1 MTVAMGLRVLDYGDH
16 ALLLD
21 FDSTAEV
28 LAWADALRDADL
40 LGVVDLVSASR
51 TLLIKVESRRY
62 LLRIH
67 QRIEELHAEPSYAVE
82 PPAVADVVIEVVH
95 DGADLADVAAHPG
108 PDEAGVVAAH
118 TGTPWCAAPGLAYLV
133 GGDARLQV
141 LRRDEARTKV
151 PAGSVGFAGECSGTY
166 PRESPGGRPLI
177 GQTDAVVWDVL
188 RPDPALLMPR
198 KWVQFWEAR

>member
-1 MTVAMGLRVLDYGDH
+1 MTVATGLRVLDYGDH

-28 LAWADALRDADL
+28 LAWADPLRDADL

-51 TLLIKVESRRY
+51 TVLIKVESRRY
-62 LLRIH
+62 LLRIR

-82 PPAVADVVIEVVH
+82 PSAVADAVIEVVH
-95 DGADLADVAAHPG
+95 DGTDLADVAAHPG
-108 PDEAGVVAAH
+108 LDEAGVVAAH
-118 TGTPWCAAPGLAYLV
+118 IGTPWRVASRLAYLV
-133 GGDARLQV
+133 GGDARLQL

-151 PAGSVGFAGECSGTY
+151 PASSVGFAGEFSGIY
-166 PRESPGGRPLI
+166 PRESPGGGPLI
-177 GQTDAVVWDVL
+177 GQTDAVVWDVH
-188 RPDPALLMPR
+188 RPHPALLTPR

>member
-1 MTVAMGLRVLDYGDH
+1 MGLRVLDYGDH

-28 LAWADALRDADL
+28 LAWADALRAADL

-62 LLRIH
+62 LLIR

-108 PDEAGVVAAH
+108 LDEAGVVAAR
-118 TGTPWCAAPGLAYLV
+118 TGTPWRAASGLAYLV

-151 PAGSVGFAGECSGTY
+151 PAGSVGFAGEFSGIY
-166 PRESPGGRPLI
+166 PRESPCGWPLI
-177 GQTDAVVWDVL
+177 GQTDAVVWDVH
-188 RPDPALLMPR
+188 RPDPALLTPR

>member
-28 LAWADALRDADL
+28 LAWADALRAADL

-62 LLRIH
+62 LLRIR

-108 PDEAGVVAAH
+108 LDEAGVVAAH
-118 TGTPWCAAPGLAYLV
+118 TGTPWRAASGLAYLV

-151 PAGSVGFAGECSGTY
+151 PAGSVGFAGEFSGIY
-166 PRESPGGRPLI
+166 PRESPGGWPLI
-177 GQTDAVVWDVL
+177 GQTDAVVWDVH
-188 RPDPALLMPR
+188 RPDPALLTPR
-198 KWVQFWEAR
+198 KWVQSWEAR